1 MNGTT
6 PRLAWTA
13 LLVFAC
19 ALFALGAQ
27 WPAFSHV
34 QHPVAFAGVRG
45 LQGALLFNAMVFVLP
60 GAMLSVVA
68 LRLRSALP
76 ADARWQ
82 PRVGATLL
90 LLSALAFAAQGLLP
104 LDPAQLDGGGSRWH
118 ASAWMAWWI
127 AFAVG
132 ALLYARAT
140 LRQHLVAVVVV
151 VLVLVLVLAMALL
164 ARDWL
169 PAGIAQRAA
178 FVAWFAWFGYAAS
191 RPLNRGAASAPG

>member
-1 MNGTT
+1 MNDTT
-6 PRLAWTA
+6 PWLAWAA

-27 WPAFSHV
+27 WPAFSHA
-34 QHPVAFAGVRG
+34 QHPVAFAGMRG
-45 LQGALLFNAMVFVLP
+45 VDGAWLFNAMVFVLP
-60 GAMLSVVA
+60 GAMLSVAA

-76 ADARWQ
+76 VDARWQ
-82 PRVGATLL
+82 PRVGAALL
-90 LLSALAFAAQGLLP
+90 LLSALAFAAQGVLP
-104 LDPAQLDGGGSRWH
+104 LDPENLDAGSSRWH
-118 ASAWMAWWI
+118 ASAWMVWWI

-140 LRQHLVAVVVV
+140 LRQHLVAVAAV
-151 VLVLVLVLAMALL
+151 VLVLAMSLL

-169 PAGIAQRAA
+169 PAGVAQRVA

-191 RPLNRGAASAPG
+191 GVFSRGAVSARG